1 MDPASPLLALRLGGQ
16 DHALEPGRDYL
27 IGSAPDCDLRLL
39 HGVAPRHARL
49 AIRAGEAELID
60 LGSPQGTWHNE
71 QKVERS
77 MLQIGDLLRLGDTTE
92 AVIVPDH
99 GNALL
104 IPIPALRQAAG
115 ARAVR
120 IAAQALRRDSQT
132 FQELMAHELRRAP
145 WFALSLALHLVLA
158 MLLWWLLPN
167 GPPSGAT
174 RATVGIELAGD
185 VPEADDGPPSPPE
198 VIAEPESPPLELLQ
212 TPEPPAPSEVVP
224 LTSADAAMPRPPELP
239 RDLAPIGHRAR
250 ATDGASASAGDG
262 QLAGLGSGGFQ
273 RTVGELRRSGL
284 EIVFVF
290 DSTGSMTR
298 TIHDTKSSITQMLRV
313 LRALVPDARIG
324 LVTYRDR
331 GEREQYLVRQVPLGL
346 DPWRAANFMQ
356 FVSAEGGGDRPE
368 DVRAGLQA
376 AFSQPWRSGARRVVV
391 LAGDAPPHPHD
402 QQRLLADVKAFVRDG
417 RSFVHTLVTSPEQAG
432 EDTHTVFRAIAEAG
446 NGSCEGLHTKE
457 RVLQRVLTMAFGRDF
472 DQDIA
477 TVVRAIEVESE
488 RVDTASL
495 ALVRLGGPQLAKALR
510 QQPMPATLW
519 NALVRIPRRAT
530 AEQLVDVLSERGL
543 AEPIRQA
550 AAAAL
555 QRLLELPLPP
565 IDPEPGAEPTAQ
577 QLGMLRRAAARLPD

>member
-71 QKVERS
+71 RKVERT

-167 GPPSGAT
+167 GPPSGAA

-224 LTSADAAMPRPPELP
+224 TTSADAAMPRPPELP

-298 TIHDTKSSITQMLRV
+298 TIHDTKSSITQMLA
-313 LRALVPDARIG
+313 RAARAG
-324 LVTYRDR
+324 AGRPHRTGHLSRSRRTRTVSGAPGAAGTRSVAS
-331 GEREQYLVRQVPLGL
+331 GELHAVRQRRRRRRSPRGRAR
-346 DPWRAANFMQ
+346 RAA
-356 FVSAEGGGDRPE
+356 GG
-368 DVRAGLQA
+368 
-376 AFSQPWRSGARRVVV
+376 V
-391 LAGDAPPHPHD
+391 LAAVA
-402 QQRLLADVKAFVRDG
+402 Q
-417 RSFVHTLVTSPEQAG
+417 
-432 EDTHTVFRAIAEAG
+432 
-446 NGSCEGLHTKE
+446 
-457 RVLQRVLTMAFGRDF
+457 
-472 DQDIA
+472 
-477 TVVRAIEVESE
+477 
-488 RVDTASL
+488 
-495 ALVRLGGPQLAKALR
+495 
-510 QQPMPATLW
+510 
-519 NALVRIPRRAT
+519 RRAP
-530 AEQLVDVLSERGL
+530 RG
-543 AEPIRQA
+543 
-550 AAAAL
+550 
-555 QRLLELPLPP
+555 
-565 IDPEPGAEPTAQ
+565 GA
-577 QLGMLRRAAARLPD
+577 GRRRAAASARPAAPARRREGVRARRPLVRAQRW